1 MKKAIL
7 LAALVLPLP
16 LTAQLGPSVGM
27 GRGVLQTDDLMA
39 DAYHLQAGVQ
49 LARITDQVTVRGE
62 ALLQQGTA
70 HASPLSC
77 EQARQ
82 MYCFGRTD
90 EQRLVGAGAH
100 VRFDLPEFVRGV
112 HAYLTPVG
120 IGAYYLR
127 TDSRESEGPTGVCVQ
142 DLDVVGCT
150 DTTPFADF
158 SRTTS
163 TLSLGGSTGAGLEA
177 ELGRMRVFAEFRAHV
192 MLASMGETGSVPVT
206 FGVSF

>member
-1 MKKAIL
+1 MKTAL
-7 LAALVLPLP
+7 LFAALVLPLP
-16 LTAQLGPSVGM
+16 LTAQLGPSIGM

-62 ALLQQGTA
+62 ALVQQGTA
-70 HASPLSC
+70 NASPLSC

-82 MYCFGRTD
+82 DDCLGRTD
-90 EQRLVGAGAH
+90 EQRLVGAGAL
-100 VRFDLPEFVRGV
+100 VRFDAPEITRGV
-112 HAYLTPVG
+112 HVYLDPAGLGV
-120 IGAYYLR
+120 YHLR
-127 TDSRESEGPTGVCVQ
+127 TDSRESSVECPPGGENAPVCMPSPPTE
-142 DLDVVGCT
+142 L
-150 DTTPFADF
+150 
-158 SRTTS
+158 SRTTNIV
-163 TLSLGGSTGAGLEA
+163 SLGFSTGAGLEA

>member
-1 MKKAIL
+1 MKKALL

-16 LTAQLGPSVGM
+16 ATAQLGPSIGM

-39 DAYHLQAGVQ
+39 DAYHVQAGVQ
-49 LARITDQVTVRGE
+49 LARINDQVTVRGE
-62 ALLQQGTA
+62 ALFQQGTA
-70 HASPLSC
+70 NASPLSC

-82 MYCFGRTD
+82 VYCFGRTD
-90 EQRLVGAGAH
+90 EQRLFGAGAH
-100 VRFDLPEFVRGV
+100 VRFDFPTIVRGV

-127 TDSRESEGPTGVCVQ
+127 TDSRESEGSTGVCAQ
-142 DLDVVGCT
+142 DGDVAAC
-150 DTTPFADF
+150 ADAPAFTHF

-163 TLSLGGSTGAGLEA
+163 TLSLGGSSGAGLEA
-177 ELGRMRVFAEFRAHV
+177 ELGPMRVFAEFRAHL

>member
-1 MKKAIL
+1 MKKALL
-7 LAALVLPLP
+7 LAALLFPLP
-16 LTAQLGPSVGM
+16 LTAQLAPSFGM

-70 HASPLSC
+70 NASPLSC

-82 MYCFGRTD
+82 VHCFGRTD
-90 EQRLVGAGAH
+90 EQRMFGAGAH
-100 VRFDLPEFVRGV
+100 VRVDLPTFVRGV

-120 IGAYYLR
+120 VGAYYLR
-127 TDSRESEGPTGVCVQ
+127 TESRESEGPTGACVTVG
-142 DLDVVGCT
+142 DLPTCAPPPQFT
-150 DTTPFADF
+150 DF

-163 TLSLGGSTGAGLEA
+163 TFSLGGSTGAGLQA
-177 ELGRMRVFAEFRAHV
+177 KLGRMRVFAEFRAHV

>member
-1 MKKAIL
+1 MKKAFL
-7 LAALVLPLP
+7 FAALVLPLP
-16 LTAQLGPSVGM
+16 LTGQLGPSLGV

-39 DAYHLQAGVQ
+39 DAYHVQAGVQ
-49 LARITDQVTVRGE
+49 LARITPRVTVRGE
-62 ALLQQGTA
+62 ALLQRGTA
-70 HASPLSC
+70 NASPLSC

-82 MYCFGRTD
+82 VYCFGRTD
-90 EQRLVGAGAH
+90 EQRLFGAGAH
-100 VRFDLPEFVRGV
+100 VRVDMPELVRGV

-120 IGAYYLR
+120 IGAYHLR
-127 TDSRESEGPTGVCVQ
+127 TDSRESEGPRGVCIQ
-142 DLDVVGCT
+142 DGDLAACT

-192 MLASMGETGSVPVT
+192 MLASGGKTGSVPVT

>member
-1 MKKAIL
+1 MKKAFL

-16 LTAQLGPSVGM
+16 LGAQLGPSIGM
-27 GRGVLQTDDLMA
+27 GLGVLQTDDLMA
-39 DAYHLQAGVQ
+39 DAYHVQAGVQ

-70 HASPLSC
+70 NASPLAC

-82 MYCFGRTD
+82 VYCFGRTD
-90 EQRLVGAGAH
+90 EQRLLGVGAH
-100 VRFDLPEFVRGV
+100 LRFDFPTFVRGV

-120 IGAYYLR
+120 VGAYYLR
-127 TDSRESEGPTGVCVQ
+127 TDSRESEGPTVDCVPLGENLPACMPTQ
-142 DLDVVGCT
+142 
-150 DTTPFADF
+150 PSEF

-163 TLSLGGSTGAGLEA
+163 TLSLGGSTGAGLQA
-177 ELGRMRVFAEFRAHV
+177 ELGRMRLFAEFRAHI

>member
-1 MKKAIL
+1 MKKAFL

-16 LTAQLGPSVGM
+16 LTAQLGPSLGM

-39 DAYHLQAGVQ
+39 DAYHVQAGVQ

-62 ALLQQGTA
+62 AIVQQGTA
-70 HASPLSC
+70 NASPLSC

-82 MYCFGRTD
+82 VYCFGRTD
-90 EQRLVGAGAH
+90 EQRLLGAGAH
-100 VRFDLPEFVRGV
+100 VRFDFPEFVRGV

-127 TDSRESEGPTGVCVQ
+127 TDSRESEGPTGVCIQ
-142 DLDVVGCT
+142 EGDLAVCADPP
-150 DTTPFADF
+150 PFTDF

-163 TLSLGGSTGAGLEA
+163 TFSLGGSTGAGLQA
-177 ELGRMRVFAEFRAHV
+177 ELGPMRVFAEFRAHV
-192 MLASMGETGSVPVT
+192 MLASMGETGSVPLT